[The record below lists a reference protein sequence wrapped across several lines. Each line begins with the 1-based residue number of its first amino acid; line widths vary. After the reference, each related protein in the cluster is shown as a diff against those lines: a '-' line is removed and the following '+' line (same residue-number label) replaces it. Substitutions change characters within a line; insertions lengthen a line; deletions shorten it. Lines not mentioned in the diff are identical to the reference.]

1 MNQRMSRFGPITN
14 LGVLFSYQTF
24 IEQIFLYIDAIFY
37 RERVSQRANFNVS
50 SKIRRKNVFPNQLL
64 LQLFV
69 KNCLKSLKMN
79 IFVRENFVTAESLR
93 RQKILHLTAL
103 CNPGNGTFQKE
114 IEIFIWC

>member
-1 MNQRMSRFGPITN
+1 M
-14 LGVLFSYQTF
+14 
-24 IEQIFLYIDAIFY
+24 LYFTTKGCQSAI
-37 RERVSQRANFNVS
+37 FNVS

-103 CNPGNGTFQKE
+103 CNPGNGTFQKQ